1 MSILKEVYL
10 RQSDNLKLS
19 IYGSQ
24 KLLCLEGAYG
34 SLLYPLHTNFV
45 YSKEKKKLW
54 LKNSWER
61 NQKKAFLKIYH
72 ILLSQAALG
81 VLVGYRRQLNIV
93 GIGYQFSLE
102 KKKESNFIVFK
113 LGYSHQLSIKVP
125 SYVSVSCPKPRIL
138 QLGGI
143 NLQKLNNLAA
153 VIRRL
158 KLPSAYKE
166 KGIYYAGESFSLKQG
181 KKS

>member
-1 MSILKEVYL
+1 MSISKEVFL

-24 KLLCLEGAYG
+24 KLLCLEGACG
-34 SLLYPLHTNFV
+34 SLLYPLCAEFV
-45 YSKEKKKLW
+45 YSKEKRKLW
-54 LKNSWER
+54 LKNSPKS
-61 NQKKAFLKIYH
+61 NQKEAFLKMYH
-72 ILLSQAALG
+72 VLLAQAALG

-93 GIGYQFSLE
+93 GIGYQVSLE
-102 KKKESNFIVFK
+102 KKKADSFMVFK
-113 LGYSHQLSIKVP
+113 LGYSHQVSIKVP
-125 SYVSVSCPKPRIL
+125 SYATVSCPKPRIL
-138 QLGGI
+138 QLRGI

>member
-1 MSILKEVYL
+1 MSLSKEVFL

-19 IYGSQ
+19 IYGTQ
-24 KLLCLEGAYG
+24 KLLHLEGACG
-34 SLLYPLHTNFV
+34 SILYPLYTEFV
-45 YSKEKKKLW
+45 YSKKKKKLW
-54 LKNSWER
+54 LKNSSKS
-61 NQKKAFLKIYH
+61 NQKEAFLKMYH
-72 ILLSQAALG
+72 ILLAQAALG

-93 GIGYQFSLE
+93 GIGYQVSLE
-102 KKKESNFIVFK
+102 KKEADSFMIFK
-113 LGYSHQLSIKVP
+113 LGYSHQVSIKVP
-125 SYVSVSCPKPRIL
+125 SYVTVSCPKPRIL
-138 QLGGI
+138 QLRGI

-166 KGIYYAGESFSLKQG
+166 KGIYYAGEPFSLKQG